1 MSGEFHKKLHNSPIL
16 FALLATIAILVGTI
30 VTMFYPMM
38 TEQMHPKLENLKPYT
53 ALQLA
58 GRDVY
63 QREGCNNC
71 HTQTVR
77 PLKTEVMRYGEYSKA
92 GEFAYD
98 HPFLWGS
105 KRTGPDLARIGGKY
119 PDMWH
124 YRHFENPQ
132 AFFAQSNMP
141 KYGWIKDSKLD
152 PSDVEAHMKA
162 LDFPYTPQEIA
173 ALKDKTELDAL
184 VAYMQVIGT
193 AVTKKP
199 VAAESAAAATPE
211 PVKVLFAVGKYD
223 MPEDAKKE
231 LAGLAED
238 MKKTAGASVV
248 ISGYTDKTGSAAANE
263 ELAKNRAK
271 AVRDVLRAAGISD
284 DKITMRKPEVIT
296 GSGTDEDA
304 RRVEARIETKASGAT
319 PAAKVEHVD
328 NPLAG
333 NPKAVHE
340 GEELYEHNCESCHG
354 KHGKGDIGPSLVDR
368 EFLYV
373 KSDVPDNVYFDIIDK
388 GTSEGAVFA
397 GRKAKGGMPGYDGQ
411 LDKNKIWSIVAYI
424 RSIQSK

>member
-1 MSGEFHKKLHNSPIL
+1 MANEFHKRLHSSPIL
-16 FALLATIAILVGTI
+16 FALLATVAILIGTT
-30 VTMFYPMM
+30 VTMFYPML

-119 PDMWH
+119 PDAWH

-132 AFFAQSNMP
+132 AFFAESNMP
-141 KYGWIKDSKLD
+141 SYGWIKVNKLD

-162 LDFPYTPQEIA
+162 LDFPYTTEEIA
-173 ALKDKTELDAL
+173 ALKDKTEMDGL
-184 VAYMQVIGT
+184 VAYVQVIGI
-193 AVTKKP
+193 AVTQRL
-199 VAAESAAAATPE
+199 AAAKQVTE
-211 PVKVLFAVGKYD
+211 RVH
-223 MPEDAKKE
+223 
-231 LAGLAED
+231 
-238 MKKTAGASVV
+238 
-248 ISGYTDKTGSAAANE
+248 
-263 ELAKNRAK
+263 
-271 AVRDVLRAAGISD
+271 
-284 DKITMRKPEVIT
+284 EV
-296 GSGTDEDA
+296 
-304 RRVEARIETKASGAT
+304 
-319 PAAKVEHVD
+319 

-333 NPKAVHE
+333 DPKAIAE
-340 GEELYEHNCESCHG
+340 GRGLYKNNCASCHG
-354 KHGKGDIGPSLVDR
+354 PDGKGGIGLSLIDGM
-368 EFLYV
+368 FLYV
-373 KSDVPDNVYFDIIDK
+373 KGDLPDDAYFEVISN
-388 GTSEGAVFA
+388 GTSEGGVVY
-397 GRKAKGGMPGYDGQ
+397 GRTARGGMPGYSG
-411 LDKNKIWSIVAYI
+411 LMDKNKIWSLVSYI

>member
-1 MSGEFHKKLHNSPIL
+1 MASEFHKKLHNSPIL
-16 FALLATIAILVGTI
+16 FALLATVAILVGTI

-141 KYGWIKDSKLD
+141 KYGWIKDNKLD

-173 ALKDKTELDAL
+173 DLNNKTEMDAL
-184 VAYMQVIGT
+184 VAYMQVIGA

-199 VAAESAAAATPE
+199 ITGESAAAVTPE

-223 MPEDAKKE
+223 MPEEAKKG
-231 LAGLAED
+231 LAGLAEY
-238 MKKTAGASVV
+238 MKQAAGAGVV

-271 AVRDVLRAAGISD
+271 SVREVFRSAGISD
-284 DKITMRKPEVIT
+284 DRIVMKKPEVIT
-296 GSGTDEDA
+296 GSGTDVDA
-304 RRVEARIETKASGAT
+304 RRVEARIEMKS
-319 PAAKVEHVD
+319 PAAATSINLSDAKVIADGRVLYKD
-328 NPLAG
+328 NCA
-333 NPKAVHE
+333 
-340 GEELYEHNCESCHG
+340 SCHG
-354 KHGKGDIGPSLVDR
+354 AEGKGDIGPSLVDR
-368 EFLYV
+368 EFLYN
-373 KSDVPDNVYFDIIDK
+373 KSDVPDDVYFSVIDK

-397 GRKAKGGMPGYDGQ
+397 GRKAKGGMPGYNGQ